1 MPILPSKPS
10 GGNRSKN
17 TFNRPLYVARYTGVP
32 ATTMRAR
39 AAAASAAATVGA
51 EPRPSSASAGSAAR
65 STSSARAPRPA
76 ARASAYSTS
85 TRDLELAAGLPDRP
99 TTATLLFTLLTR
111 ARSSGAGGPA
121 SPWRRRLQD
130 PSFKRHD
137 AAQPHPDA
145 SDRRRRPA
153 PVPQRPRAGGGECGA
168 PCRPVALRLEPGS
181 SPAALLGSEW

>member
-65 STSSARAPRPA
+65 STGLAGAPPPRARA
-76 ARASAYSTS
+76 RAYATS
-85 TRDLELAAGLPDRP
+85 TRDLDLAAGLADGQ
-99 TTATLLFTLLTR
+99 TTGSVFFTLLT
-111 ARSSGAGGPA
+111 A
-121 SPWRRRLQD
+121 
-130 PSFKRHD
+130 
-137 AAQPHPDA
+137 
-145 SDRRRRPA
+145 
-153 PVPQRPRAGGGECGA
+153 
-168 PCRPVALRLEPGS
+168 
-181 SPAALLGSEW
+181 